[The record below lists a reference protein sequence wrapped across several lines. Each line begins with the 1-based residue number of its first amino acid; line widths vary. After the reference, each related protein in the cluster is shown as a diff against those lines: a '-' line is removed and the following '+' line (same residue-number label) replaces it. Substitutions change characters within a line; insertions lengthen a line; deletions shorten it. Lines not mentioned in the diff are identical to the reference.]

1 MKINRTYSMDY
12 DLVIALAKKSNQS
25 LEVCRA
31 VRKHLNGQDD
41 FSLADVPIRQ
51 LLASLQARFNQFDAE
66 YSLIQT
72 LIAMTTSS
80 NPS

>member
-1 MKINRTYSMDY
+1 MDY
-12 DLVIALAKKSNQS
+12 DLVIQLAKKVNQS
-25 LEVCRA
+25 REVCAA

-51 LLASLQARFNQFDAE
+51 LLASLQARFDQYDAE